1 MQAHLFRVMGGK
13 GIQQQLSS
21 AKSSDLQVL
30 GGFLEERAEQA
41 ASQWGSSTVPN
52 KQTLSHACRNISN
65 TTYGV
70 GNFVKSH
77 FKFVYVTEE
86 LN

>member
-1 MQAHLFRVMGGK
+1 M
-13 GIQQQLSS
+13 
-21 AKSSDLQVL
+21 
-30 GGFLEERAEQA
+30 EERAEQA